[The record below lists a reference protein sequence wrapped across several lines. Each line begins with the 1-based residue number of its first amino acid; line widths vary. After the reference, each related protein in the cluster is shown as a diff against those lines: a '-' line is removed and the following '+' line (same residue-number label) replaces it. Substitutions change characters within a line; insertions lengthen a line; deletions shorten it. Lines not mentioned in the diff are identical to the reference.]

1 MRIVPFFKKFSAK
14 QFNFTPRHYD
24 PIKEDIEKRKNIIEA
39 DVEGRSITSMDASYM
54 RGQFNV
60 RRKAP
65 HTSLLRLII
74 FVILVGLILM
84 AYIMIS
90 KFS

>member
-1 MRIVPFFKKFSAK
+1 MRIVPFFKKSASK

-24 PIKEDIEKRKNIIEA
+24 PIKEDVERRKKIIEA
-39 DVEGRSITSMDASYM
+39 DLEGRSMSSMDASYM

-65 HTSLLRLII
+65 HTSTLRLII
-74 FVILVGLILM
+74 FVILVGLIVI

-90 KFS
+90 KFA